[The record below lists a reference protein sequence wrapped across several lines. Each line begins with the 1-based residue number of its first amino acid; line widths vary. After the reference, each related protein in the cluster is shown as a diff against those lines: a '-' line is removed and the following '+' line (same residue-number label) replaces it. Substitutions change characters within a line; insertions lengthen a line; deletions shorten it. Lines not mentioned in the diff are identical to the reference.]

1 MDTKKLFLS
10 AVAALATSKVAKTIT
25 SIELAD
31 VLGVVGLER
40 RQNRALENLGLIA
53 VGALAGAGA
62 ALLLAP
68 ATGRETRERMGRE
81 LNRLGSAASEVAGDV
96 AAEVRAEAPNLMSR
110 IAGETRNHHESA
122 RS

>member
-31 VLGVVGLER
+31 VLGVVGLQR
-40 RQNRALENLGLIA
+40 RENRALENLGLIA
-53 VGALAGAGA
+53 VGAMAGAGA

-68 ATGRETRERMGRE
+68 ATGRETRERVGRE
-81 LNRLGSAASEVAGDV
+81 LNRLGSAATEVASDV
-96 AAEVRAEAPNLMSR
+96 AAEVRAEAPNLLSR
-110 IAGETRNHHESA
+110 ISGESRNHHESA